1 MFTYILKH
9 KGQRI
14 QVLQYT
20 VQEHINVFTVHTGTL
35 YTIQCQ
41 IFFFINHTQR

>member
-20 VQEHINVFTVHTGTL
+20 VQEYINVFTVHTGTL
-35 YTIQCQ
+35 YPCK
-41 IFFFINHTQR
+41 IFVFINHTQR